1 MLQSVPASHER
12 AHRCA
17 QAHGQGRDGGQQR
30 YAGRGQVEV
39 AANAFLKLL
48 EEPPDDTWII
58 VTTSALSGLI
68 PTVRSRLVAVR
79 VPPVDEAGMRAF
91 VDDPAVSAALDEL
104 GLPGSPAERVRLA
117 QGAPGALLASTMRR
131 EAVEE
136 AERFLDTARSRDP
149 RARYKLAL
157 AQGNVGARGGFSDVL
172 DALTLALHERLK
184 QHAERHDE
192 ARARHT
198 GHALDAVE
206 EAKRLAEAN
215 VSPQLITVQ
224 LLDALTTSLT

>member
-1 MLQSVPASHER
+1 
-12 AHRCA
+12 
-17 QAHGQGRDGGQQR
+17 
-30 YAGRGQVEV
+30 
-39 AANAFLKLL
+39 
-48 EEPPDDTWII
+48 
-58 VTTSALSGLI
+58 
-68 PTVRSRLVAVR
+68 
-79 VPPVDEAGMRAF
+79 
-91 VDDPAVSAALDEL
+91 
-104 GLPGSPAERVRLA
+104 
-117 QGAPGALLASTMRR
+117 MRR

-157 AQGNVGARGGFSDVL
+157 AQGNVGARSGFSDVL